1 MNDKPRF
8 WGWTLIFTTSAT
20 LVCCVIPI
28 VLVTIGMGAAVASL
42 ASSAPWLIAL
52 TMHKGWVFA
61 VSGALIAAGAW
72 AVYRPGRTC
81 PADPELAAACASA
94 DKWNRRFVLAAG
106 VMWSIGFFAAYG
118 LVYLA

>member
-1 MNDKPRF
+1 MNDKPRL

-61 VSGALIAAGAW
+61 ISGALIAAGAW
-72 AVYRPGRTC
+72 AVYRPGRVC

-106 VMWSIGFFAAYG
+106 VMWSIGIFAAYG

>member
-1 MNDKPRF
+1 MSDKPRY

-28 VLVTIGMGAAVASL
+28 VLVTLGMGAAVASL
-42 ASSAPWLIAL
+42 ASSAPWLITL
-52 TMHKGWVFA
+52 SMKKGWVFA
-61 VSGALIAAGAW
+61 ISGALIAAGAW
-72 AVYRPGRTC
+72 AVYRPGRAC
-81 PADPELAAACASA
+81 PADPDLAAACASA
-94 DKWNRRFVLAAG
+94 DNWNKRFVLAAG

>member
-1 MNDKPRF
+1 MNDKPRL

-72 AVYRPGRTC
+72 AVYRPGRAC

-94 DKWNRRFVLAAG
+94 DKWNRRFVLAP
-106 VMWSIGFFAAYG
+106 AAIN
-118 LVYLA
+118 AATHRINRT